1 MLNVVVTGGGTIAP
15 IDDVRS
21 IANVS
26 SGRFS
31 ASISEACLRLGAN
44 VWHIH
49 VPQAELPLLR
59 SARVDLEAEPELE
72 AARIAQLRREWRESR
87 GRLQLLPLPRGT
99 VDQYEDT
106 LREVLTTRAIDV
118 AFLAMAVSDYQPV
131 PVEGKIDSEAAVM
144 TIRCHRTPK
153 VIQSVRDWSPNVYLA
168 GFKLLSR
175 ADPDELRRAAERAC
189 QINRA
194 DLTIAN
200 DLRMLKQGEHTLHL
214 VRPGQPVETLGPS
227 PTLADELVERVFK
240 WVRAG
245 RS

>member
-31 ASISEACLRLGAN
+31 ASITEACIRLGAK

-49 VPQAELPLLR
+49 VPHAELPLLR
-59 SARVDLEAEPELE
+59 RASVDLDAEPLLE
-72 AARIAQLRREWRESR
+72 DARIAQLRSEWRATRE
-87 GRLQLLPLPRGT
+87 RLHLIPLTRGT
-99 VDQYEDT
+99 VDQYEET
-106 LREVLTTRAIDV
+106 LRDVLTSQPIDV
-118 AFLAMAVSDYQPV
+118 AFLAMAVSDYQPI
-131 PVEGKIDSEAAVM
+131 PVEGKIDSDTAVM

-194 DLTIAN
+194 DLTVAN
-200 DLRMLKQGEHTLHL
+200 DLQMLKLGQHTLHL

-227 PTLADELVERVFK
+227 PSLADQLVERVFE
-240 WVRAG
+240 WVRAS